1 MNKNTG
7 ESDCSALEVALN
19 DGQEV
24 KIFTGGGIGPG
35 YTVEIYGDCYCES
48 RSKSTLKEAIND
60 AVKQYSNW
68 AKKHSPGLD

>member
-1 MNKNTG
+1 MSKNTR

-48 RSKSTLKEAIND
+48 RSKPTLKEAITE
-60 AVKQYSNW
+60 AAEIYMKWS
-68 AKKHSPGLD
+68 KKTT